1 MAGRPR
7 SFDESA
13 VLDRAT
19 ELFWQRG
26 YGGTGLADLEAVTGL
41 GRQSLYGA
49 FGDKRALFERVVE
62 HYEQTVLRPGIL
74 AVLEAPGSA
83 RANVERLLAL
93 WEGVASAPD
102 FNGCLVGNCV
112 AEMSARDPE
121 LLDLLGPKLKMME
134 SWLAAALRRA
144 KAARELPKQLDVEAV
159 ARSLLALMQGLSV
172 VARAHRDPVFVRSV
186 VQTARALL
194 DAA

>member
-7 SFDESA
+7 SFDERA

-26 YGGTGLADLEAVTGL
+26 YGGTGLAELEAVTGL

-62 HYEQTVLRPGIL
+62 HYEETVLRPGIL

-93 WEGVASAPD
+93 WEGVATAPG

-112 AEMSARDPE
+112 AEMSVRDPE
-121 LLDLLGPKLKMME
+121 LLDVLGPKLEMME
-134 SWLAAALRRA
+134 GWLVAALRRA
-144 KAARELPKQLDVEAV
+144 KTARELPKQLDVESV
-159 ARSLLALMQGLSV
+159 ARALLALMQGLSV
-172 VARAHRDPVFVRSV
+172 VARVHRDPAFVRSV
-186 VQTARALL
+186 VQTARGML